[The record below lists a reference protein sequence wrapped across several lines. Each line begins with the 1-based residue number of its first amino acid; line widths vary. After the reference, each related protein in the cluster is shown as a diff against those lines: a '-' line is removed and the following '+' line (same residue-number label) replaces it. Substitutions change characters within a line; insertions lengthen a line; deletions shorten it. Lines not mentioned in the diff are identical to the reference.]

1 MKLELNQIRKWLIT
15 PTTFV
20 SVLNQYIMQGMS
32 VFIIFEYF
40 YSVFWYG
47 ELLIIMF
54 TLSIYDFAMLFVFFV
69 LVDSLLNLLS
79 SHYLYVFTEG

>member
-1 MKLELNQIRKWLIT
+1 
-15 PTTFV
+15 
-20 SVLNQYIMQGMS
+20 MQGMS

>member
-1 MKLELNQIRKWLIT
+1 MKLELNQMRKWLIT

-54 TLSIYDFAMLFVFFV
+54 TLSIYDFAMLFGFFCPSG
-69 LVDSLLNLLS
+69 L
-79 SHYLYVFTEG
+79 FIKFAK

>member
-1 MKLELNQIRKWLIT
+1 MKLELSQIRKWLIT

-54 TLSIYDFAMLFVFFV
+54 TLSIYDFAMLFIFFV

>member
-54 TLSIYDFAMLFVFFV
+54 TLSIYDFPMLFIFFV